1 MKPVDLGP
9 ANLHPLRNQSVQE
22 PAPDTTQNTPETQGT
37 DTSPSVEV
45 TLSADA
51 QVFLQQGGPP
61 PHSTAGKARQAL
73 GATSG
78 LASVPFGKIVSAIA
92 HGINPASLIAIPEET
107 GETAPQD
114 DEGVVDSPI
123 LGEPVASEEPVEE
136 PIVED
141 PPVEEPIVQETPA
154 DASDP
159 ILQDADIALALL
171 SQDTEE
177 EDLLF

>member
-1 MKPVDLGP
+1 MRPIDLGP

-22 PAPDTTQNTPETQGT
+22 PTANTTQNTPETQGS

-51 QVFLQQGGPP
+51 QAFLQQGGPA

-73 GATSG
+73 GSTSG
-78 LASVPFGKIVSAIA
+78 LESVPFGKIVSAIA
-92 HGINPASLIAIPEET
+92 RGISPASLIATTEET

-114 DEGVVDSPI
+114 GEGVVDSPI
-123 LGEPVASEEPVEE
+123 VGEPVAGDAPTEE
-136 PIVED
+136 PIVL
-141 PPVEEPIVQETPA
+141 ETPA

-177 EDLLF
+177 EDLLFLG